1 MEFFKVLHNY
11 KNARVAEINTLH
23 GKITTP
29 VFMPVGT
36 QATVKIM
43 TPGDLEEMNI
53 AVILANTYHLY
64 LRPGLD
70 IIRKA
75 GGLHKFMAWNGA
87 ILTDSGGFQ
96 VFSLKELRTITKD
109 GVKFRSHFDGGEHFF
124 SPEKVVEIQ
133 NILGSDIMM
142 CFDEC
147 PPYPAEKE
155 YISSSLDMTL
165 DWAKRAKAAHKK
177 EGQFLFGIIQ
187 GGVFRDLREK
197 ALEEMVKLDFP
208 GYAIGG
214 VSVGEGKE
222 LIYRAVDWCAPFMPE
237 NKPRYLM
244 GVGTPEDI
252 WYSVEKGADMFDC
265 VFPTRIARN
274 GTAYSSEGLIK
285 LRNAEYRDDFTPL
298 DAGCSCYACR
308 TFTRAYIRH
317 LFNVHEILGMRL
329 TTLHNIHFMINLMDK
344 IRKSILEDSYENEK
358 EKFFSRYKTGKITDE
373 DCKE

>member
-1 MEFFKVLHNY
+1 MEFFKVLHTY
-11 KNARVAEINTLH
+11 KNARVAGIKTLH
-23 GKITTP
+23 GEITTP

-43 TPGDLEEMNI
+43 TPQDMEEMNI
-53 AVILANTYHLY
+53 GIILANTYHLY

-70 IIRKA
+70 IIKKA

-96 VFSLKELRTITKD
+96 VFSLKELRNITKD
-109 GVKFRSHFDGGEHFF
+109 GVKFRAHFDGSEHFF

-142 CFDEC
+142 CLDEC
-147 PPYPAEKE
+147 PPYPSTRE
-155 YISSSLDMTL
+155 YISSSLDLTL
-165 DWAKRAKAAHKK
+165 DWARRAKEAHKK

-197 ALEEMVKLDFP
+197 AMQEMEKLDFP

-222 LIYRAVDWCAPFMPE
+222 LIYQAVDWCAPYMPQD
-237 NKPRYLM
+237 KPRYLM

-252 WYSVEKGADMFDC
+252 WYCVEKGIDMFDC

-274 GTAYSSEGLIK
+274 GTAYSSEGLVKI
-285 LRNAEYRDDFTPL
+285 RNAEYREDFRPL
-298 DAGCSCYACR
+298 DPGCGCYACR

-329 TTLHNIHFMINLMDK
+329 TTLHNIHFMIKLMDK
-344 IRKSILEDSYENEK
+344 IRSSILENSYEREK
-358 EKFFSRYKTGKITDE
+358 ENFFSRYKTGGVDVE
-373 DCKE
+373 DLKE